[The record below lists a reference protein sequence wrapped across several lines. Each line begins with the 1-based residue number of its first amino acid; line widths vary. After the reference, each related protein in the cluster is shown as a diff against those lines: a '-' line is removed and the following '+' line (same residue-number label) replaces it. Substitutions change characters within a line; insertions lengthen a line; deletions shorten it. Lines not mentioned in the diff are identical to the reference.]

1 MQSSR
6 HAAAGNRQGASFE
19 LATNFLSDRLAV
31 ERRQLLGAVPS
42 PTDDAG
48 AAFPHAR
55 AELEAL
61 RGRLP
66 RSFDWRERGAVTPVR
81 CECRELCTRC
91 TA

>member
-6 HAAAGNRQGASFE
+6 HVAAGNRQGASFE
-19 LATNFLSDRLAV
+19 LATNFLSDRLVV
-31 ERRQLLGAVPS
+31 ERRVMLGAEPA
-42 PTDDAG
+42 PTDDPG
-48 AAFPHAR
+48 APFPHPR

-81 CECRELCTRC
+81 SE
-91 TA
+91 